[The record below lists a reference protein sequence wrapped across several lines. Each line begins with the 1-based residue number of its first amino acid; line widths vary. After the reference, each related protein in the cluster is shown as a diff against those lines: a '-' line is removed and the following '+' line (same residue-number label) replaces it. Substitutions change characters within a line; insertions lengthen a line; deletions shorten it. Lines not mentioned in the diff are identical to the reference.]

1 MVFLKK
7 KDYKKEKMVLITGT
21 VFIFVAAILG
31 TQMMVNGRVYI
42 EKMEFLERKGYIL
55 NTTVAWS
62 NYETWIDNVNRNE
75 FKGKMTTEYREVT
88 DWTEFYALLRESEK
102 APIFDD
108 SFYGTIYH
116 CPESCCIWFMTVNSR
131 LADGKGR
138 IQTYVIFPD

>member
-42 EKMEFLERKGYIL
+42 EKVEFLERKGYIL

>member
-42 EKMEFLERKGYIL
+42 EKVEFLERKGYVL

-116 CPESCCIWFMTVNSR
+116 CPESCCIWFMTINSR

>member
-21 VFIFVAAILG
+21 VFIFIAAILG

-42 EKMEFLERKGYIL
+42 EKVEFLERKGYIL

-116 CPESCCIWFMTVNSR
+116 CPESCCIWFMTINSR

-138 IQTYVIFPD
+138 I

>member
-21 VFIFVAAILG
+21 VFIFIAAILG

-42 EKMEFLERKGYIL
+42 EKVEFLERKGYIL

-75 FKGKMTTEYREVT
+75 FKGKMTTEYREIT

-116 CPESCCIWFMTVNSR
+116 CPESCCIWFMTINSR

>member
-21 VFIFVAAILG
+21 VFIFIAAILG

-42 EKMEFLERKGYIL
+42 EKVEFLERKGYIL

-116 CPESCCIWFMTVNSR
+116 CPESCCIWFMTINSR

>member
-42 EKMEFLERKGYIL
+42 EKVEFLERKGYIL

-116 CPESCCIWFMTVNSR
+116 CPESCCIWFMTINSR

>member
-42 EKMEFLERKGYIL
+42 EKVEFLERKGYVL

-75 FKGKMTTEYREVT
+75 FKGKMTTEYREIT

-116 CPESCCIWFMTVNSR
+116 CPESCCIWFMTINSR

>member
-42 EKMEFLERKGYIL
+42 EKVEFLERKGYIL

-108 SFYGTIYH
+108 SFYGT
-116 CPESCCIWFMTVNSR
+116 
-131 LADGKGR
+131 
-138 IQTYVIFPD
+138 

>member
-42 EKMEFLERKGYIL
+42 EKVEFLERKGYIL

-62 NYETWIDNVNRNE
+62 NYKTWIDNVNRNE

-108 SFYGTIYH
+108 SFYGAIYH

>member
-42 EKMEFLERKGYIL
+42 EKVEFLERKGYIL

-116 CPESCCIWFMTVNSR
+116 CPESCCIWFMTINSR

-138 IQTYVIFPD
+138 IQAYVIFPD

>member
-42 EKMEFLERKGYIL
+42 EKVEFLERKGYIL

-88 DWTEFYALLRESEK
+88 VWTEFYALLRESEK

-116 CPESCCIWFMTVNSR
+116 CPESCCIWFMTINSR